1 LKSIFNSIGVVSE
14 EAHRST
20 NDIPKALE
28 WIKKEIDDLDE
39 VIVGTVISMH
49 KKLPMGRPLF
59 LPRLDAII

>member
-1 LKSIFNSIGVVSE
+1 VSE